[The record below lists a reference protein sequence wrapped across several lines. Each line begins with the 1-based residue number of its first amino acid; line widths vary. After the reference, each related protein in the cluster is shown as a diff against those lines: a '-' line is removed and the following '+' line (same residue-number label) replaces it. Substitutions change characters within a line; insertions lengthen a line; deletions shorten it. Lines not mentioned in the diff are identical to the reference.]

1 MITCHLLQKTLSF
14 LFKSKDETDWSQQQR
29 SKRVHTRIKR
39 EREKG
44 RERERVH
51 NGASPRPGRWKGR
64 GKKRRKKR
72 EKENQFPRSG
82 QLGGIHRDTTFPW
95 PRKSG
100 ISKERRICV
109 QKTDGFHPVATLL
122 SIQPPPP
129 PPRFFFST
137 LNRFFYATSPLFS
150 LFFFFSLP
158 FFEFNRRL
166 TPWNFRRNPSEYAGY
181 ASSASPPL
189 ISSLRCE
196 MISRNQEKIYLPLPP
211 SFCVSLSLSLFV
223 SCGLKTESFKG
234 ERAAS
239 DFTPNQRF
247 FTQFL
252 RVFTRSQGGALDN
265 GVTGIVWTISSQTL
279 KDSAF

>member
-29 SKRVHTRIKR
+29 SKQVHTRIERERKR
-39 EREKG
+39 E

-129 PPRFFFST
+129 PRFFFQPWIASST
-137 LNRFFYATSPLFS
+137 PLFLS
-150 LFFFFSLP
+150 FPFFFLFPPFLRIQSKTNPLEFSKKSQWICRICIIRVSP
-158 FFEFNRRL
+158 FDFI
-166 TPWNFRRNPSEYAGY
+166 
-181 ASSASPPL
+181 PPL
-189 ISSLRCE
+189 RDDLPKSGKNLPAFTPVVLR
-196 MISRNQEKIYLPLPP
+196 L
-211 SFCVSLSLSLFV
+211 SLSLSV
-223 SCGLKTESFKG
+223 SCGLETESFKG

-265 GVTGIVWTISSQTL
+265 GVMGIVWTISSQTL

>member
-1 MITCHLLQKTLSF
+1 MDRYNESREIGIFRWKRKRIIINVYKLYLHVFLRRRTNLNRKNDYVSSTTENALLPVQ
-14 LFKSKDETDWSQQQR
+14 EQR
-29 SKRVHTRIKR
+29 WNWLKPTTTIEASSYTNR
-39 EREKG
+39 EREKKG
-44 RERERVH
+44 ERERVH

-122 SIQPPPP
+122 SIQPPPS

-211 SFCVSLSLSLFV
+211 SFCVSLPLSLF
-223 SCGLKTESFKG
+223 
-234 ERAAS
+234 RA
-239 DFTPNQRF
+239 
-247 FTQFL
+247 
-252 RVFTRSQGGALDN
+252 V
-265 GVTGIVWTISSQTL
+265 
-279 KDSAF
+279 

>member
-29 SKRVHTRIKR
+29 SKQVHTRIERERKR
-39 EREKG
+39 E

-122 SIQPPPP
+122 SIQPLLLDFFFQPWIASSTPLLLSFP
-129 PPRFFFST
+129 FFFS
-137 LNRFFYATSPLFS
+137 FP
-150 LFFFFSLP
+150 
-158 FFEFNRRL
+158 
-166 TPWNFRRNPSEYAGY
+166 
-181 ASSASPPL
+181 
-189 ISSLRCE
+189 
-196 MISRNQEKIYLPLPP
+196 
-211 SFCVSLSLSLFV
+211 SLSSN
-223 SCGLKTESFKG
+223 SIE
-234 ERAAS
+234 
-239 DFTPNQRF
+239 D
-247 FTQFL
+247 
-252 RVFTRSQGGALDN
+252 
-265 GVTGIVWTISSQTL
+265 
-279 KDSAF
+279 

>member
-29 SKRVHTRIKR
+29 SKQVHTRIKR
-39 EREKG
+39 EREG
-44 RERERVH
+44 RERVH

-129 PPRFFFST
+129 PRFFFNPES
-137 LNRFFYATSPLFS
+137 LLLRHFSSLFP
-150 LFFFFSLP
+150 FFFFSLP

-211 SFCVSLSLSLFV
+211 SFCVSLPLSLF
-223 SCGLKTESFKG
+223 
-234 ERAAS
+234 RA
-239 DFTPNQRF
+239 
-247 FTQFL
+247 
-252 RVFTRSQGGALDN
+252 V
-265 GVTGIVWTISSQTL
+265 
-279 KDSAF
+279 

>member
-29 SKRVHTRIKR
+29 SKQVHTRIERERKR
-39 EREKG
+39 E

-122 SIQPPPP
+122 SIQPPPS

-211 SFCVSLSLSLFV
+211 SSLSLSLCFV
-223 SCGLKTESFKG
+223 
-234 ERAAS
+234 
-239 DFTPNQRF
+239 RF
-247 FTQFL
+247 RN
-252 RVFTRSQGGALDN
+252 RV
-265 GVTGIVWTISSQTL
+265 V
-279 KDSAF
+279 

>member
-29 SKRVHTRIKR
+29 SKQVHTRIERERKR
-39 EREKG
+39 E

-122 SIQPPPP
+122 SIQPPPS

-150 LFFFFSLP
+150 LFFFLFPPFLRIQSKTNPLEFSKKSQWICRICIIRVSP
-158 FFEFNRRL
+158 FDFI
-166 TPWNFRRNPSEYAGY
+166 
-181 ASSASPPL
+181 PPL
-189 ISSLRCE
+189 RDDLPKSGKNLPAFTPVVLRL
-196 MISRNQEKIYLPLPP
+196 SP
-211 SFCVSLSLSLFV
+211 SLSV
-223 SCGLKTESFKG
+223 SCGLETESFKG